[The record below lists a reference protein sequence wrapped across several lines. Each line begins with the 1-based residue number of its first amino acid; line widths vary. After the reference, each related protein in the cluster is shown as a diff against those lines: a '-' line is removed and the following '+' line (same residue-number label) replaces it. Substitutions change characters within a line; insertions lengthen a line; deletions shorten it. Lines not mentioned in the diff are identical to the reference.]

1 MEDRVIKRA
10 EELQE
15 ELHKTVDAVLEESS
29 NSKIEYG
36 DVAVVFI
43 LHKIASLQ
51 CVVEELV
58 QMTKESKNGI

>member
-1 MEDRVIKRA
+1 MEDRVLKRA
-10 EELQE
+10 EELQD

-29 NSKIEYG
+29 NKKIEYG
-36 DVAVVFI
+36 DVAIVFI

-58 QMTKESKNGI
+58 QMTKKPKDGI

>member
-29 NSKIEYG
+29 NTKIEYG

-43 LHKIASLQ
+43 LHKIA
-51 CVVEELV
+51 
-58 QMTKESKNGI
+58 